1 MNITLLLRTAQLLR
15 PRDYAGHG
23 QFAGKVLL
31 LHLIYG
37 NRRFAFGV
45 DNGSYEIHR
54 NKQKNNRA
62 DIYFLTTFFF
72 PVFLTEAAL
81 LFIITEI
88 NHFSVLRK
96 KACPQFLPFII
107 SNPFSFLKSIIK
119 IF

>member
-1 MNITLLLRTAQLLR
+1 MAAMRYIGINRKIIV
-15 PRDYAGHG
+15 PI
-23 QFAGKVLL
+23 F
-31 LHLIYG
+31 IFF
-37 NRRFAFGV
+37 RRF
-45 DNGSYEIHR
+45 S
-54 NKQKNNRA
+54 
-62 DIYFLTTFFF
+62 LTTFFF

-88 NHFSVLRK
+88 NHFSELRN